1 MSNVNEE
8 TEFLELLS
16 QIRNRI
22 TGRMKQ
28 KMFKIEKRIDDL
40 DERISYIIKKSE
52 KHKKEDKELG
62 DYSKIVL
69 KPITKPL
76 SINNDDI
83 NNSMPIFLKE
93 KLNEKKDVSKLS
105 TNDGIEDLTT
115 QNCLKESESS
125 DGIVFGGIDEDITF

>member
-28 KMFKIEKRIDDL
+28 KMFKIEKRIEDL
-40 DERISYIIKKSE
+40 DERISYIIKQSE
-52 KHKKEDKELG
+52 KHKKDDKLG
-62 DYSKIVL
+62 DFSKIVL

-76 SINNDDI
+76 SINNDPI

-93 KLNEKKDVSKLS
+93 KLSEKQDVSKLS
-105 TNDGIEDLTT
+105 INDGREDLKT